1 MTVAMPFDAH
11 NLYSARAVR
20 ALESAAMENGL
31 SGEELMQ
38 RAGAAVFALICRR
51 FSARRPL
58 AVLCGGGNNGGDGYV
73 VARLAAQSG
82 WPVRVFTAG
91 AGAPQSRVSAA
102 QKESA
107 IAAGAAIAPLA
118 EFTPDAETLIVDAL
132 LGTGVTRDV
141 DAAAAELFAR
151 INDAAAAVIAVD
163 VPSGLCCDSG
173 KVYGSALA
181 AGVTVTFIAKK
192 PGLFTGRGAHFAGE
206 VLLDTLGIAGPVYDS
221 VAADARLL
229 GDAHLKTILHRR
241 AGDAHKHA
249 AGHVLVLG
257 GGRGMGGAAVMA
269 AEGAVRAGAGLVTLC
284 TEDNAAARARPEVMT
299 VELGELRA
307 SAGRFTAAV
316 AGPGLGAGAFAVDAF
331 ATALELGLPM
341 VVDADALNLLAQE
354 SARRDN
360 WVLTPH
366 PGEAARLLGV
376 GSAAVQAG
384 RLQAAADI
392 AGRYGGVCALKGA
405 GTVIADGGQTWLCA
419 AGNPG
424 MAAAG
429 MGDVLSG
436 VIGAFIAQGYGVM
449 DGACCGVQL
458 HAAAGDVAAAD
469 GAVGM
474 AATDLPPLVR
484 RLHNRLL
491 DSLQ

>member
-1 MTVAMPFDAH
+1 MTAAMPCDAH
-11 NLYSARAVR
+11 NLYSVRAVR
-20 ALESAAMENGL
+20 TLERAAMENGL
-31 SGEELMQ
+31 SGEELMR
-38 RAGAAVFALICRR
+38 RAGAAVFAVIRRR

-82 WPVRVFTAG
+82 YPVRVFA
-91 AGAPQSRVSAA
+91 AGAPQSGVSAA

-107 IAAGAAIAPLA
+107 AAAGAAIAPLA
-118 EFTPDAETLIVDAL
+118 EFTPDVETLIVDAL
-132 LGTGVTRDV
+132 LGAGVSRDV
-141 DAAAAELFAR
+141 DAATAKLFAR

-192 PGLFTGRGAHFAGE
+192 PGLFTGRGAHLAGE
-206 VLLDTLGIAGPVYDS
+206 VLLDTLGVADSVYDS

-229 GDAHLKTILHRR
+229 GDAHLKTILRR
-241 AGDAHKHA
+241 RDRDAHKHA

-307 SAGRFTAAV
+307 NAGRFTAVV

-331 ATALELGLPM
+331 ATALELGRPM
-341 VVDADALNLLAQE
+341 VVDA
-354 SARRDN
+354 
-360 WVLTPH
+360 
-366 PGEAARLLGV
+366 
-376 GSAAVQAG
+376 
-384 RLQAAADI
+384 
-392 AGRYGGVCALKGA
+392 GA
-405 GTVIADGGQTWLCA
+405 GTVLAGGGQTWLCA

-436 VIGAFIAQGYGVM
+436 VVGAFIAQGQGVM

-458 HAAAGDVAAAD
+458 HAAAGDAAAAE

-491 DSLQ
+491 DSPQ